1 MGPRECACA
10 LALLGAGL
18 ACALGP
24 TRAPDA
30 REKLC
35 GHHFVRALVRLCGG
49 PRWSPEAGRPVAG
62 GDRDLLQWLERRHL
76 LLGLVAHSDPAP
88 APGLP
93 PRPQASP
100 RHRRHRAASANPA
113 RRCCLS
119 GCSPQDLL
127 TLCPH

>member
-1 MGPRECACA
+1 MGPRVCACA

-18 ACALGP
+18 ACTCGHPTSLRALP
-24 TRAPDA
+24 QCA
-30 REKLC
+30 LC
-35 GHHFVRALVRLCGG
+35 GA
-49 PRWSPEAGRPVAG
+49 PRWSPEPGGPGGR
-62 GDRDLLQWLERRHL
+62 RDLLQWLERRHL
-76 LLGLVAHSDPAP
+76 LLGLVAHSDPAL